1 MLSGNKFID
10 NWLTKQNKQKVF
22 IEFIPYE
29 YFKNIIYLSE
39 GGFSK
44 IYKATCV
51 NGIRTEWNSRKR
63 RFAEAI
69 INATVVLKCLNSS
82 EAISHD
88 FLNELKN
95 YFQCSDG
102 YYILQYYGITQHP
115 ETKDYMIAMAFAEN
129 GDLYNYISKNFL
141 TISWKQ
147 KLGALRNIAWGLKTI
162 HDKKII
168 HRDLHSG
175 NILIHRDLHSGNI
188 LINNPRNVDFGVKIG
203 DFGISK
209 PANEIT
215 DTKEIYGN
223 TTWDVINKLDKK
235 EINFPENITHTHI
248 KNRNP
253 QAIYTSR
260 SLNSL
265 INTALRM
272 KLNYNITIIN
282 TSYLFILNNNAN
294 RNNEIKTSPQNNQL
308 SKMDLSFLCSNR
320 ILYYYQQESASPSHS
335 NLNIPKTHQFYE
347 NNLAYNY
354 IHNKNKRRKYNEDTH
369 YQELQETEMQSIHST
384 ISKNERPKKP
394 EVTTVNISSEVIT
407 MITVNKDPETTV
419 TNKKSKRNDL

>member
-1 MLSGNKFID
+1 MDTINATKYNLSTSYRKNKVTRERNPLRKKCNKCEKLRLHDNKNAQQCNFCNQIMLSGNKFID
-10 NWLTKQNKQKVF
+10 NLLVKLNKQKVF

-115 ETKDYMIAMAFAEN
+115 ETKDYMIVMAFAEN

-175 NILIHRDLHSGNI
+175 NILIHRG
-188 LINNPRNVDFGVKIG
+188 NNPRNVDFGVKMG

-223 TTWDVINKLDKK
+223 K
-235 EINFPENITHTHI
+235 
-248 KNRNP
+248 
-253 QAIYTSR
+253 
-260 SLNSL
+260 
-265 INTALRM
+265 
-272 KLNYNITIIN
+272 
-282 TSYLFILNNNAN
+282 
-294 RNNEIKTSPQNNQL
+294 QL
-308 SKMDLSFLCSNR
+308 SKMDLSFLCSKR

-335 NLNIPKTHQFYE
+335 NLNIPKTHQLYE
-347 NNLAYNY
+347 NNFAYNDV
-354 IHNKNKRRKYNEDTH
+354 HNKNKRQKYNEDAH
-369 YQELQETEMQSIHST
+369 YQDNHNYQSKEFEFDI
-384 ISKNERPKKP
+384 NR
-394 EVTTVNISSEVIT
+394 
-407 MITVNKDPETTV
+407 
-419 TNKKSKRNDL
+419 